1 MHHASIESRVLA
13 PTAESLVLLLTIDCG
28 RSHQPNVGEGQLR
41 ETGRTRVGPGM
52 GMGPGMAMGPG
63 MVAMGPRQPAL
74 LSPANPSAWFADS
87 PALTPTLTLIPGKH

>member
-52 GMGPGMAMGPG
+52 GMGPGM
-63 MVAMGPRQPAL
+63 VAMGPRQPAL
-74 LSPANPSAWFADS
+74 LSPANLSAWFADS